1 MQNNI
6 ICKIDEDCTIK
17 DCTDI
22 ENSDINIS
30 VKNLILER
38 LKNDPDKDYTYFAV
52 IYFNDYPINIFW
64 YYLSDVSIINNKIF
78 GRLILN
84 HSSCSDSIDAIQ
96 VEYNNYLMSGIF
108 INRKS
113 ILYNKYSGKYE
124 TMRNYIIT
132 KYKINIKTNKF
143 KK

>member
-6 ICKIDEDCTIK
+6 ICKINEDYTIK

-22 ENSDINIS
+22 EKSDININ

-96 VEYNNYLMSGIF
+96 IEYNNYLMCGNF
-108 INRKS
+108 INIKS
-113 ILYNKYSGKYE
+113 ILYNKYSGKYDI
-124 TMRNYIIT
+124 MRNYIIK